1 MTRPVPRRSEASF
14 ARAKEAFGRIDVVVS
29 NVGIELIDTP
39 VPETTDEQ
47 VELLLNGN
55 VRGTRY
61 TL

>member
-1 MTRPVPRRSEASF
+1 M
-14 ARAKEAFGRIDVVVS
+14 VVS